1 MLTLYI
7 STNNENTKHVP
18 RVSGI
23 NSIIAYYLISKSL
36 KVYGWNNYHN
46 KKLSSMNLLEFIVK
60 IFCHPKDFI
69 SKDCVESSLTHLFF
83 ANYFKNIKTLKID
96 GNLDYFKNKFFNKLF
111 TPKIQ
116 QIFLNK

>member
-60 IFCHPKDFI
+60 IFFHLKILFL
-69 SKDCVESSLTHLFF
+69 KTVESSLTHLFF
-83 ANYFKNIKTLKID
+83 ANYFKNIKTSRLMGILITLKI
-96 GNLDYFKNKFFNKLF
+96 NFSINYLHQNSTN
-111 TPKIQ
+111 
-116 QIFLNK
+116 FLK